1 MYKFKWELEDMSEFI
16 APRAIVG
23 KTLVELA
30 EQDPDIVVLDADFYT
45 CTITQQFKE
54 EIPERFIEVGIAEQ
68 NMMSVAAGLATLGLK
83 PFASTVAVFC
93 SRRACDQVVTSI
105 ALQGLNV
112 KILGV
117 YPGLFV
123 GKNGGSHQSL
133 EDIAIMRAIARMS
146 VVQPADAWELKE
158 IIKFSVQYNGP
169 MYIRVARDKVPR
181 YVPEDY
187 KFELGKSVLL
197 KEGNDLSYI
206 TYGEMIGDTLT
217 AADLLAKK
225 GLDARIINMSS
236 IKPIDEEAIIKAA
249 RETGRIIT
257 VDNHNVYGG
266 VGSAVAEVVTEYH
279 PVPVKRIGVQDVFGK
294 SGTDEEMK
302 MKFGLRPEDIVNQ
315 TLQFL
320 K

>member
-1 MYKFKWELEDMSEFI
+1 MSEKI

-23 KTLVELA
+23 EALVELA
-30 EQDPDIVVLDADFYT
+30 NQDPDIVVLDADFYT
-45 CTITQQFKE
+45 CSITKQFKD

-83 PFASTVAVFC
+83 PFASALAVFC
-93 SRRACDQVVTSI
+93 SRRACDQVATSI

-123 GKNGGSHQSL
+123 GKNGGSHMSL
-133 EDIAIMRAIARMS
+133 EDIAIMRSIARMS

-158 IIKFSVQYNGP
+158 VLKFAVQHQGP
-169 MYIRVARDKVPR
+169 MYIRVARDGVPR
-181 YVPEDY
+181 YIPDDY
-187 KFELGKSVLL
+187 KFELGKSLL
-197 KEGNDLSYI
+197 LRNGTDLSFI

-217 AADLLAKK
+217 AAELLAEKS
-225 GLDARIINMSS
+225 LDARVINMSS

-249 RETGRIIT
+249 RETGRLIT
-257 VDNHNVYGG
+257 VDNHNIYGG
-266 VGSAVAEVVTEYH
+266 VGSAVAEVVTENY
-279 PVPVKRIGVQDVFGK
+279 PVPVKRIGVQDVFGR
-294 SGTDEEMK
+294 SGTNEEMK
-302 MKFGLRPEDIVNQ
+302 EKFGLRPEDIVNQ

-320 K
+320 N